1 MKTIHQSPIDVT
13 MRQRAVDRTLSA
25 MQKAINTLITLL
37 AIDDEPHV
45 LELISEALQ
54 QEGLEIITANEPEAG
69 LKLFFE
75 RRPQVVITDFMMPK
89 LNGMEVLQKIVAVDP
104 GAEVIL
110 MTANYSTDLAVE
122 AIQKGACDFV
132 TKPLDL
138 ERLRSRVKQLLVDAE
153 VRRRALQLDYELLAN
168 YEVEGMIGRSPL
180 VLDVTAKL
188 RRIAP
193 HFRSVLLTGQTGT
206 GKELAARALHRF
218 SPGASKPFAVCNC
231 SAIVDTLFES
241 ELFGYVRGAFTGAN
255 QDKIGLFEFA
265 NGGTV
270 FLDEIGELPLG
281 AQAKLLR
288 VLQNQEVQRVGS
300 PVPRKV
306 EVRVVAATNRDLR
319 AMVAE
324 KRFRDDLYYR
334 LAMVEVTLPRL
345 ADRKEDL
352 PLLQRH
358 FLERFAAQYNKD
370 ISGITRRGQALLAR
384 YHWPGNVRELENVI
398 GSACM
403 LAQGPAIDIND
414 LPEHIRTGTASDP
427 DDDDMVSLEAVEH
440 RHVLRVLAAV
450 DGNKNRAAE
459 ILGISRA
466 TLYNILAKI
475 GIKQKPSTAVPGSA

>member
-1 MKTIHQSPIDVT
+1 
-13 MRQRAVDRTLSA
+13 
-25 MQKAINTLITLL
+25 MQKPINTLITLL

-75 RRPQVVITDFMMPK
+75 RRPRVVITDQMMPK
-89 LNGMEVLQKIVAVDP
+89 LNGMEVLQRIVAADP
-104 GAEVIL
+104 GVEVIL

-138 ERLRSRVKQLLVDAE
+138 DRLRSRVKQLLADAE
-153 VRRRALQLDYELLAN
+153 VRRRVSQLDHELLVN

-188 RRIAP
+188 RRVAP

-206 GKELAARALHRF
+206 GKELAAKALHRF

-306 EVRVVAATNRDLR
+306 DVRVVAATNRDLR
-319 AMVAE
+319 EMVAE

-334 LAMVEVTLPRL
+334 LAMVEITLPRL

-358 FLERFAAQYNKD
+358 FLERFAEQYSKD

-403 LAQGPAIDIND
+403 LAQGPAIDIDD
-414 LPEHIRTGTASDP
+414 LPEHIRGGTAP
-427 DDDDMVSLEAVEH
+427 NPDDDMVSLEAVEH

-450 DGNKNRAAE
+450 DGNKHRAAE

-466 TLYNILAKI
+466 TLYNILGKIEAKE
-475 GIKQKPSTAVPGSA
+475 KASTSLLGT

>member
-1 MKTIHQSPIDVT
+1 
-13 MRQRAVDRTLSA
+13 
-25 MQKAINTLITLL
+25 
-37 AIDDEPHV
+37 
-45 LELISEALQ
+45 
-54 QEGLEIITANEPEAG
+54 ANEPEAG
-69 LKLFFE
+69 VKLFFE
-75 RRPQVVITDFMMPK
+75 RRPRVVITDLTMPK
-89 LNGMEVLQKIVAVDP
+89 LNGMEVLQKIVAADP
-104 GAEVIL
+104 GVEVIL

-138 ERLRSRVKQLLVDAE
+138 ERLRSRVKQFLADAA
-153 VRRRALQLDYELLAN
+153 VRRRALQLDHELLAN

-193 HFRSVLLTGQTGT
+193 HFRTVLLTGPTGT

-218 SPGASKPFAVCNC
+218 SPGASKQFAVCNC

-270 FLDEIGELPLG
+270 FLDEIGELPLA

-300 PVPRKV
+300 PVARKV

-319 AMVAE
+319 LMVAE

-358 FLERFAAQYNKD
+358 FVERFAAQYNKD

-427 DDDDMVSLEAVEH
+427 DDDEMLSLEAVEH
-440 RHVLRVLAAV
+440 RHVLRVLAALE
-450 DGNKNRAAE
+450 GNKNRAAE

-475 GIKQKPSTAVPGSA
+475 GTKQKSSTATPSSAS

>member
-1 MKTIHQSPIDVT
+1 MP
-13 MRQRAVDRTLSA
+13 
-25 MQKAINTLITLL
+25 KAINTLITLL

-45 LELISEALQ
+45 LELISEALH
-54 QEGLEIITANEPEAG
+54 QEGLEIVTADEPEIG
-69 LKLFFE
+69 LSLFLE
-75 RRPQVVITDFMMPK
+75 RRPRVVITDLMMPK
-89 LNGMEVLQKIVAVDP
+89 LNGMDLMQKILTVDP
-104 GAEVIL
+104 GVDIIL

-138 ERLRSRVKQLLVDAE
+138 ERLRSRVKQLIADAE
-153 VRRRALQLDYELLAN
+153 GRRRALQLDHELLAN

-188 RRIAP
+188 RRVAP

-206 GKELAARALHRF
+206 GKELAAKALHRF

-241 ELFGYVRGAFTGAN
+241 ELFGYVRGAFTGAA

-306 EVRVVAATNRDLR
+306 EVRVVAATNRNLR
-319 AMVAE
+319 SMVAE

-334 LAMVEVTLPRL
+334 LAMVEITLPRL

-358 FLERFAAQYNKD
+358 FLERFAEQYNKE

-403 LAQGPAIDIND
+403 LAQGPAIDIGD
-414 LPEHIRTGTASDP
+414 LPEHIRTGTAP
-427 DDDDMVSLEAVEH
+427 NPDDDMVSLEAVEH

-466 TLYNILAKI
+466 TLYNILGKI
-475 GIKQKPSTAVPGSA
+475 GTKEKASTAVPDPA

>member
-1 MKTIHQSPIDVT
+1 
-13 MRQRAVDRTLSA
+13 
-25 MQKAINTLITLL
+25 MQKPINTLITLL

-75 RRPQVVITDFMMPK
+75 RRPHVVITDFMMPK

-122 AIQKGACDFV
+122 AIQNGACDFV

-138 ERLRSRVKQLLVDAE
+138 ERLRSRVKQLLAEAE
-153 VRRRALQLDYELLAN
+153 VRRRALQLDHELLAN

-218 SPGASKPFAVCNC
+218 SPGASKQFAVCNC

-300 PVPRKV
+300 PVARKI

-358 FLERFAAQYNKD
+358 FLERFAAQYNRD

-403 LAQGPAIDIND
+403 LAHGPAIDIND

-427 DDDDMVSLEAVEH
+427 GDGDMVSLEAVEH

-450 DGNKNRAAE
+450 HGNKNRAAE
-459 ILGISRA
+459 VLGISRA

-475 GIKQKPSTAVPGSA
+475 GTKQKSSTAVPG

>member
-1 MKTIHQSPIDVT
+1 
-13 MRQRAVDRTLSA
+13 MRTRAVDRNFA
-25 MQKAINTLITLL
+25 IVMQKPINTLITLL

-54 QEGLEIITANEPEAG
+54 QKGLEIITASEPEAG

-75 RRPQVVITDFMMPK
+75 RRPQVVITDFMMPR
-89 LNGMEVLQKIVAVDP
+89 LNGMEILQTIIAADP
-104 GAEVIL
+104 GVEVIL

-132 TKPLDL
+132 TKPLDVQ
-138 ERLRSRVKQLLVDAE
+138 RLRSRVKQLLADAE
-153 VRRRALQLDYELLAN
+153 VRRRALQLDHELLAN

-180 VLDVTAKL
+180 VLDMTAKL

-206 GKELAARALHRF
+206 GKELAAKALHRF
-218 SPGASKPFAVCNC
+218 SPGASKQFAVCNC

-241 ELFGYVRGAFTGAN
+241 ELFGYVRGAFTGAT

-300 PVPRKV
+300 PATRKID
-306 EVRVVAATNRDLR
+306 VRVVAATNRDLR

-352 PLLQRH
+352 PLLQRY
-358 FLERFAAQYNKD
+358 FVERFAAQYNKE

-414 LPEHIRTGTASDP
+414 LPEHIRTAIAADP
-427 DDDDMVSLEAVEH
+427 DNDDMASLEAVEH
-440 RHVLRVLAAV
+440 RHVLRVLAAAE
-450 DGNKNRAAE
+450 GNKNRAAE

-475 GIKQKPSTAVPGSA
+475 GTKQKSSTAVTGSA

>member
-1 MKTIHQSPIDVT
+1 
-13 MRQRAVDRTLSA
+13 

-54 QEGLEIITANEPEAG
+54 QEGLEIITAHGAEAG

-89 LNGMEVLQKIVAVDP
+89 LNGMEILQKILAVAP
-104 GAEVIL
+104 GTEVIL

-138 ERLRSRVKQLLVDAE
+138 ERLRNRVKQFLADAE

-168 YEVEGMIGRSPL
+168 YEVEGVIGRSPL
-180 VLDVTAKL
+180 VLDMIAKL

-193 HFRSVLLTGQTGT
+193 HFRSVLLTGPTGT
-206 GKELAARALHRF
+206 GKELAARMLHRF

-241 ELFGYVRGAFTGAN
+241 ELFGYVRGAFTGAT

-270 FLDEIGELPLG
+270 FLDEIGELPLND
-281 AQAKLLR
+281 QAKLLR

-352 PLLQRH
+352 PLLLRH
-358 FLERFAAQYNKD
+358 FLKRFAAQYNKD

-403 LAQGPAIDIND
+403 LARGPAIDIGD
-414 LPEHIRTGTASDP
+414 LPEHIRIGTASDA
-427 DDDDMVSLEAVEH
+427 DDDDMVSLETVEH
-440 RHVLRVLAAV
+440 RHVLHVLAAV

-459 ILGISRA
+459 LLGISRA

-475 GIKQKPSTAVPGSA
+475 SAKEKVPAAGLDQF

>member
-1 MKTIHQSPIDVT
+1 
-13 MRQRAVDRTLSA
+13 
-25 MQKAINTLITLL
+25 MQKPTNALITLL

-89 LNGMEVLQKIVAVDP
+89 LNGMELLQKIVAVDP

-138 ERLRSRVKQLLVDAE
+138 ERLRGRVKQLLADAE

-218 SPGASKPFAVCNC
+218 SPGHSKPFAVCNC

-241 ELFGYVRGAFTGAN
+241 ELFGYVRGAFTGAT

-300 PVPRKV
+300 PVTRKID
-306 EVRVVAATNRDLR
+306 VRVVAATNRDLR
-319 AMVAE
+319 AMVGE

-358 FLERFAAQYNKD
+358 FLERFAVQYNKD
-370 ISGITRRGQALLAR
+370 ISVITRRAQALLAR

-403 LAQGPAIDIND
+403 LAQGPAIDMND

-427 DDDDMVSLEAVEH
+427 DDDNMVSLETVEH

-466 TLYNILAKI
+466 TLYSILGKI
-475 GIKQKPSTAVPGSA
+475 GAKEKVSATGLGQP

>member
-1 MKTIHQSPIDVT
+1 M
-13 MRQRAVDRTLSA
+13 
-25 MQKAINTLITLL
+25 
-37 AIDDEPHV
+37 
-45 LELISEALQ
+45 
-54 QEGLEIITANEPEAG
+54 
-69 LKLFFE
+69 
-75 RRPQVVITDFMMPK
+75 VVC
-89 LNGMEVLQKIVAVDP
+89 A
-104 GAEVIL
+104 
-110 MTANYSTDLAVE
+110 
-122 AIQKGACDFV
+122 
-132 TKPLDL
+132 
-138 ERLRSRVKQLLVDAE
+138 R
-153 VRRRALQLDYELLAN
+153 
-168 YEVEGMIGRSPL
+168 
-180 VLDVTAKL
+180 
-188 RRIAP
+188 
-193 HFRSVLLTGQTGT
+193 GQW
-206 GKELAARALHRF
+206 A
-218 SPGASKPFAVCNC
+218 
-231 SAIVDTLFES
+231 DTLFES
-241 ELFGYVRGAFTGAN
+241 ELFGYVRGAFTGAM

-300 PVPRKV
+300 PATRKID
-306 EVRVVAATNRDLR
+306 VRVVAATNRDLR

-358 FLERFAAQYNKD
+358 FVERFAAQYRKE

-414 LPEHIRTGTASDP
+414 LPEHIRAGTASDP
-427 DDDDMVSLEAVEH
+427 DDDDMASLEAVEH

-466 TLYNILAKI
+466 TLYNILGKI
-475 GIKQKPSTAVPGSA
+475 GTKQKSSTAALGPA

>member
-1 MKTIHQSPIDVT
+1 
-13 MRQRAVDRTLSA
+13 
-25 MQKAINTLITLL
+25 
-37 AIDDEPHV
+37 
-45 LELISEALQ
+45 
-54 QEGLEIITANEPEAG
+54 
-69 LKLFFE
+69 
-75 RRPQVVITDFMMPK
+75 
-89 LNGMEVLQKIVAVDP
+89 
-104 GAEVIL
+104 

-132 TKPLDL
+132 IKPLDVQ
-138 ERLRSRVKQLLVDAE
+138 RLRSRVKQLLADAE
-153 VRRRALQLDYELLAN
+153 VRRRTLQLDHELLAN

-206 GKELAARALHRF
+206 GKELAAKALHRF
-218 SPGASKPFAVCNC
+218 SPGASKQFAVCNC

-241 ELFGYVRGAFTGAN
+241 ELFGYVRGAFTGAM

-300 PVPRKV
+300 PATRKID
-306 EVRVVAATNRDLR
+306 VRVVAATNRDLR

-345 ADRKEDL
+345 AHRKEDL

-358 FLERFAAQYNKD
+358 FVERFAAQYNKE

-414 LPEHIRTGTASDP
+414 LPEHIRTAIAADP
-427 DDDDMVSLEAVEH
+427 DNDDMASLEAVEQ
-440 RHVLRVLAAV
+440 RHVLRVLAAAE
-450 DGNKNRAAE
+450 GNKNRAAE

-475 GIKQKPSTAVPGSA
+475 GTKQKSSTAVTGSA